1 MVERRSPK
9 PHVPGSSPG
18 WPAKRFSKAQC
29 DDQHSSGSD
38 RLRGPRPAHGA
49 LPRARAAVG
58 VRLLR
63 ADPAAHPPALG
74 SRLDLEL
81 DHRLGDRRR
90 RRRVPVA
97 SAGHA
102 RGLAGDRRRASQG
115 HLAVARGDARGHHRR
130 HRRQRHRGRA
140 ARALRRALAVRHRQD
155 PEPEHLGMMTMA
167 EAKKVDKKWYVVH
180 TYSGF
185 ENKAKKSLEEKI
197 RQEKLGDFFGDI
209 LIPMENVVEMVK
221 GEKRAS
227 KRKFFPGYILVQ
239 MELNDRTWHLVK
251 NTPKIT
257 GFVGNATKPP
267 AVSEHEIARLTTQLS
282 EGALKPKPKVE
293 FEEGDSVRVVDGPFS
308 NFNGTVE
315 EVNPDKGRVRVLV
328 SIFGRA
334 TPVEL
339 DFMQVEKT

>member
-1 MVERRSPK
+1 MDAEQPGRPRHRFRRRGLRMV
-9 PHVPGSSPG
+9 H
-18 WPAKRFSKAQC
+18 AQNAGRVARHR
-29 DDQHSSGSD
+29 Q
-38 RLRGPRPAHGA
+38 
-49 LPRARAAVG
+49 RAAQG
-58 VRLLR
+58 ELAELSR
-63 ADPAAHPPALG
+63 DP
-74 SRLDLEL
+74 RR
-81 DHRLGDRRR
+81 DHRGDRRER
-90 RRRVPVA
+90 D
-97 SAGHA
+97 
-102 RGLAGDRRRASQG
+102 RGAPFRSVRHL
-115 HLAVARGDARGHHRR
+115 LAVT
-130 HRRQRHRGRA
+130 
-140 ARALRRALAVRHRQD
+140 HRQN
-155 PEPEHLGMMTMA
+155 PEPESVEMNAMA
-167 EAKKVDKKWYVVH
+167 ASKIDKKWYVVH

-197 RQEKLGDFFGDI
+197 KQNALEEYFGDI

-293 FEEGDSVRVVDGPFS
+293 FEEGDNVRVVDGPFS

>member
-1 MVERRSPK
+1 M
-9 PHVPGSSPG
+9 
-18 WPAKRFSKAQC
+18 FQ
-29 DDQHSSGSD
+29 
-38 RLRGPRPAHGA
+38 
-49 LPRARAAVG
+49 
-58 VRLLR
+58 VR
-63 ADPAAHPPALG
+63 
-74 SRLDLEL
+74 
-81 DHRLGDRRR
+81 
-90 RRRVPVA
+90 V
-97 SAGHA
+97 
-102 RGLAGDRRRASQG
+102 LAGLPNVSRKHNAMTNTR
-115 HLAVARGDARGHHRR
+115 LAAIG
-130 HRRQRHRGRA
+130 
-140 ARALRRALAVRHRQD
+140 
-155 PEPEHLGMMTMA
+155 
-167 EAKKVDKKWYVVH
+167 YVVLGLLTGLFLEH
-180 TYSGF
+180 VLLLAFGSFGPTQPLTRPLLGADWTWSSIIGLGIAAAAGVYLWRRPDTHEVSL
-185 ENKAKKSLEEKI
+185 EIVAELRKVTWTSLEEKI

-293 FEEGDSVRVVDGPFS
+293 FEEGDNVRVVDGPFS